1 MQRRTFSSLTKS
13 ARALGCAALLAG
25 NAQGAELGEL
35 SVHSFIGQPLVAD
48 IELTALA
55 PDEVTGLQVRLASP
69 DVYRGANI
77 GMHPALASL
86 QLSLMRHDDQR
97 QFLHLSS
104 LRAVE
109 ANHLLLFLTL
119 SAGGRSAVRS
129 ATLWLSPDP
138 RPAPSSRALPVVPA
152 APPAAPV
159 EIGGGQDVPV
169 APAAALVARPSGG
182 AGRHRGAPPLMV
194 PGRLRAL
201 PARACTP
208 LASEQ
213 VLACAELDIRNAV
226 LSSKIVELEAKVSVL
241 QVAFR
246 SRSELA
252 SASPSASAPAPVKV
266 GASHGA
272 PAKALHPAHASTGLL
287 AWSAG
292 AAALLIAVTGGY
304 LFLRRKNGKM
314 LFKPSKYWV
323 LLRWP
328 FRRKAR
334 AAQSSAAK

>member
-1 MQRRTFSSLTKS
+1 MQRRTFSTLKKS
-13 ARALGCAALLAG
+13 AGALGCAALLAG
-25 NAQGAELGEL
+25 NVQGAELGEL

-77 GMHPALASL
+77 SMNPALASL
-86 QLSLMRHDDQR
+86 HLSLMRHDDQR

-138 RPAPSSRALPVVPA
+138 RPAAPPAALRAAPPA
-152 APPAAPV
+152 APPAALV
-159 EIGGGQDVPV
+159 EINGGQAVR
-169 APAAALVARPSGG
+169 PAAALPTGPPALASR
-182 AGRHRGAPPLMV
+182 RHAMPERFRMQPT
-194 PGRLRAL
+194 PG
-201 PARACTP
+201 PARACAP
-208 LASEQ
+208 QASEQ
-213 VLACAELDIRNAV
+213 AQACAGLDIMNAV
-226 LSSKIVELEAKVSVL
+226 LSSKIVELEGKVKVL

-246 SRSELA
+246 PGPELV
-252 SASPSASAPAPVKV
+252 SVPVKAGAPN
-266 GASHGA
+266 GASG
-272 PAKALHPAHASTGLL
+272 KALHPAQTADTSFGLL

-292 AAALLIAVTGGY
+292 ALALLMAAAGGFLY
-304 LFLRRKNGKM
+304 LRRKNGKM
-314 LFKPSKYWV
+314 PFKSSKYWM
-323 LLRWP
+323 RSP
-328 FRRKAR
+328 FGHKAR
-334 AAQSSAAK
+334 AAQAPASK

>member
-1 MQRRTFSSLTKS
+1 MQRRNFSSFKIGV
-13 ARALGCAALLAG
+13 AALGCAALLDG

-35 SVHSFIGQPLVAD
+35 SVHSFIDQPLVAD

-69 DVYRGANI
+69 DVYRGANSA
-77 GMHPALASL
+77 MNPALASL

-138 RPAPSSRALPVVPA
+138 RPAAPSLAPAAALA
-152 APPAAPV
+152 APPTARV
-159 EIGGGQDVPV
+159 EIGGGQDFPVP
-169 APAAALVARPSGG
+169 PAAALAALAPGVAS
-182 AGRHRGAPPLMV
+182 RHVPLML
-194 PGRLRAL
+194 PGRFRAL

-208 LASEQ
+208 QASEQ
-213 VLACAELDIRNAV
+213 VQACAELDIRSAV
-226 LSSKIVELEAKVSVL
+226 LGSKIVDLEEKVSRL

-246 SRSELA
+246 SSAELA
-252 SASPSASAPAPVKV
+252 PASAPAPIKV

-272 PAKALHPAHASTGLL
+272 PANNLHPAQTADTSSDLL

-292 AAALLIAVTGGY
+292 VAALLIAVSGIF
-304 LFLRRKNGKM
+304 LFLRRKNSKAS
-314 LFKPSKYWV
+314 LQPSRYWV

-334 AAQSSAAK
+334 AAQPSAAE